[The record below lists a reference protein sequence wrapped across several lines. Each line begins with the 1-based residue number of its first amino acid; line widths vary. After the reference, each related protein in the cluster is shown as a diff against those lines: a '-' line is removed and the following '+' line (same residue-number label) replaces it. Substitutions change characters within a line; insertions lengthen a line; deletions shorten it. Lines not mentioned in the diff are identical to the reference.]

1 MLILSRRTGEK
12 LIIGDDIVVTVVET
26 KGNQIRVGID
36 APREVPVHRE
46 EIYRRIRRGKKN
58 TSRTNTEY

>member
-46 EIYRRIRRGKKN
+46 EIYRRIRKGKRN
-58 TSRTNTEY
+58 ISRTNT